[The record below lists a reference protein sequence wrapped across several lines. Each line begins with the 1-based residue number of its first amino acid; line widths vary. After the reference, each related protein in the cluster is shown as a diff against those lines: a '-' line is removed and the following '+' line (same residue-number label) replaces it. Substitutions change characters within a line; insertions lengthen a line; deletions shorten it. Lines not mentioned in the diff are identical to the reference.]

1 MATVFVRD
9 LRFKTIVGCWDWER
23 QVPQEVSVDLAME
36 WDIGP
41 AVASDDLE
49 HALNYKAVSERVA
62 ECVREKQFE
71 LVESAVAG
79 IADMIIGEFGVP
91 ELTVTFSKP
100 RAVSAA
106 AAVGVTLTRR
116 ADEAGG

>member
-23 QVPQEVSVDLAME
+23 QLPQEVSIDLAME
-36 WDIGP
+36 WDIS
-41 AVASDDLE
+41 AAAAADDLA
-49 HALNYKAVSERVA
+49 HALDYKAVSERVT
-62 ECVREKQFE
+62 EYVQEQQFV

-79 IADMIIGEFGVP
+79 IADMIISEFGVP

-100 RAVSAA
+100 RAVSGS
-106 AAVGVTLTRR
+106 AAVGVKLTRR
-116 ADEAGG
+116 ADESGG